1 LKRQQTANSQRIL
14 NLFLE
19 GKASKITGLLMAR
32 VGTLT
37 TLVVRGI
44 VKNGA
49 RPHNTT
55 LDFAQTLPYA
65 QFVRA
70 MT

>member
-1 LKRQQTANSQRIL
+1 
-14 NLFLE
+14 
-19 GKASKITGLLMAR
+19 MAR